1 MLSLIYLSHQN
12 LWLMPD
18 IGDFPDNETLSDFV
32 DLYFEN
38 FHPTFPILHK
48 PTVLSTETPA
58 VLLLSVAAVGATY
71 AEKSVQP
78 LAVALSELVRRIVTW
93 MVGPLSSWPN
103 MLRVLYLTH
112 RTREQVIRGPNLIDM
127 RLLHTRY
134 KQPSTLL
141 AARERCFCMQRS
153 CGAVSPPHVVDY
165 TFSEP
170 PNWPWRN

>member
-48 PTVLSTETPA
+48 PTFLQGDTPA

-78 LAVALSELVRRIVTW
+78 LTIALSELVRRIVTW
-93 MVGPLSSWPN
+93 MVSFS
-103 MLRVLYLTH
+103 
-112 RTREQVIRGPNLIDM
+112 
-127 RLLHTRY
+127 LLLP
-134 KQPSTLL
+134 K
-141 AARERCFCMQRS
+141 
-153 CGAVSPPHVVDY
+153 
-165 TFSEP
+165 
-170 PNWPWRN
+170 W